1 MKPSAHHMRPPRFYI
16 APAFWLLLV
25 AGLWLLGCRYS
36 FTGGKLAGESFSVQR
51 LENAASLVVP
61 TLAQDLTERLRDK
74 FLQQTRLNLLDREAD
89 LQFSGSIV
97 RYDIAPLTVQTGDQ
111 ASQNRMTLTVRV
123 KLVNR
128 VAPDEGWEEDFSN
141 FVDFPASQNAQAE
154 SQYLPELVDKIVQ
167 DIFNKTLSNW

>member
-1 MKPSAHHMRPPRFYI
+1 MS
-16 APAFWLLLV
+16 WLTMLV
-25 AGLWLLGCRYS
+25 LAGGLWGCRYS
-36 FTGGKLAGESFSVQR
+36 FTGGKLEGESFSVQR

-74 FLQQTRLNLLDREAD
+74 FLQQTRLNLLDRDAD

-97 RYDIAPLTVQTGDQ
+97 RYDIAPLTVQSGDQ
-111 ASQNRMTLTVRV
+111 ASQNRMTLTVKV
-123 KLVNR
+123 KFVHKIK
-128 VAPDEGWEEDFSN
+128 PEDSWEEDFSN

-154 SQYLPELVDKIVQ
+154 SLYLPELVDKIVQ